1 MMIRL
6 LVVGAG
12 GCLGAMARYALTGL
26 AQRLLG
32 SGFPYGTLLVNVLG
46 CLVLGSILS
55 LAEYR
60 QMFSMNARLFLT
72 MGIMGGLTTFSTFG
86 YETFALLRDEE
97 YALAV
102 ANITANVVVGIAAVM
117 AGWFAAKLW
126 AA

>member
-1 MMIRL
+1 
-6 LVVGAG
+6 
-12 GCLGAMARYALTGL
+12 
-26 AQRLLG
+26 
-32 SGFPYGTLLVNVLG
+32 
-46 CLVLGSILS
+46 
-55 LAEYR
+55 
-60 QMFSMNARLFLT
+60 
-72 MGIMGGLTTFSTFG
+72 MGGLTTFSTFG